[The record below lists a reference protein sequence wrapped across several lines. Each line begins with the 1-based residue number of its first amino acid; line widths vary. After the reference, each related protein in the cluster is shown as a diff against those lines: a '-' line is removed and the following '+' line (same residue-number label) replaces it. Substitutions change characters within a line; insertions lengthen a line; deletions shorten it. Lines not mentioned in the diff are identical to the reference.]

1 MNGNNGYKPPSSMN
15 LIFAFI
21 DGLLILSGVLLGGML
36 RFGGGERMIYNADYL
51 VWKIML
57 IVLVMQ
63 TVMYYFDLYEF
74 RSFRGRMRMGI
85 LMLET
90 MGVSSVILAVIY
102 FFVPFLAIGRGFFTI
117 SLFMIFLMN
126 FTWRLVYPW
135 IVNKSIFKEKILI
148 IGTGDLAQ
156 KIQKEILQNGQETFE
171 IVGFIGERSESV
183 GKNSVPDDYRELRP
197 DLFNLPRR
205 SG

>member
-1 MNGNNGYKPPSSMN
+1 MN
-15 LIFAFI
+15 LIFAFV
-21 DGLLILSGVLLGGML
+21 DSLLILSSVFLGGII
-36 RFGGGERMIYNADYL
+36 RFGGGKGIMYQADYL

-57 IVLVMQ
+57 IVFVMQ

-74 RSFRGRMRMGI
+74 RNFRERMRMSI
-85 LMLET
+85 LMLEAL
-90 MGVSSVILAVIY
+90 GVSSIILAVIY
-102 FFVPFLAIGRGFFTI
+102 YFVPFLAIGRGFFTI

-126 FTWRLVYPW
+126 FAWRLVYPW
-135 IVNKSIFKEKILI
+135 VVNKSIFKEKILI

-156 KIQKEILQNGQETFE
+156 KIQKEILQNGHEGFE
-171 IVGFIGERSESV
+171 IVGFIDERSDRGAKDNVS
-183 GKNSVPDDYRELRP
+183 DDYRELQP